1 MLKVLMK
8 GCKGIIDG
16 NVGVHKTKKLGKH
29 CIKTTK
35 FMLEEKT
42 GMKTKNSTQN

>member
-35 FMLEEKT
+35 FMLEEKNWHED
-42 GMKTKNSTQN
+42 KK

>member
-16 NVGVHKTKKLGKH
+16 NVGVHKTKKAWETLY
-29 CIKTTK
+29 
-35 FMLEEKT
+35 
-42 GMKTKNSTQN
+42 